1 MGARLDLQD
10 DDRQRQLAWKAVSTL
25 SAVVGG
31 IATRK
36 LLELAWSSVKSSE
49 PPGNPA
55 DRRASW
61 GQAIQWAV
69 ATGVGVGIGRLV
81 SERLAAT
88 GWEMAT
94 RTDPPGMTTD

>member
-1 MGARLDLQD
+1 MSALDDLHSS
-10 DDRQRQLAWKAVSTL
+10 DRQREFAWKAISTL
-25 SAVVGG
+25 SAIAGG

-36 LLELAWSSVKSSE
+36 ILEMAWGAFRTAE

-55 DRRASW
+55 DRRTSW
-61 GQAIQWAV
+61 SLAVQWAV

-88 GWEMAT
+88 GWELAT
-94 RTDPPGMTTD
+94 GTEPPGMRTD

>member
-1 MGARLDLQD
+1 MGALTRPNDS
-10 DDRQRQLAWKAVSTL
+10 DRRRQLAWKGVSTL
-25 SAVVGG
+25 SAVLGG

-36 LLELAWSSVKSSE
+36 LLEIGWSTVKSSD

-55 DRRASW
+55 DRRVSW
-61 GQAIQWAV
+61 SQAVQWAI

-88 GWEMAT
+88 GWEVAT
-94 RTDPPGMTTD
+94 GTEPPGMTTD